1 MASLSRQYKLSFQF
15 RSSLS
20 VFYHKFKQAF
30 DNSKALAVP
39 HNLPDAWNTQAN
51 RGINATQKRK
61 LTEVSDTEPSLFP
74 LYRVRRKLAAF
85 LTSFYKSNTVLKLT
99 SAMLYPILET
109 SLAEKGCST
118 AGSCWTKT
126 IYLLERLTTSGTW
139 YRGWSEIEQM
149 HIQDYQKSVP

>member
-1 MASLSRQYKLSFQF
+1 MLSLKKTWHHFPGNTSSAFSSGPPLLFSIMNSNRHLTIPRHLQF
-15 RSSLS
+15 LITCQMPEIHRLTGA
-20 VFYHKFKQAF
+20 Y
-30 DNSKALAVP
+30 
-39 HNLPDAWNTQAN
+39 
-51 RGINATQKRK
+51 NATQKRK

-99 SAMLYPILET
+99 STMLYPILAT

-126 IYLLERLTTSGTW
+126 IYSLERLTTSGT
-139 YRGWSEIEQM
+139 
-149 HIQDYQKSVP
+149 